1 MKLDHFSE
9 REEFYRIRRLSP
21 VTCLLVSALLHVANQ
36 IMFASIGE
44 VRVKMLELGVAV
56 FTSSIFDKL
65 LDLKSEEKPNSG
77 VSSLHLR
84 YRNVFVYKVMDTTIG
99 ALADSGNFPS

>member
-21 VTCLLVSALLHVANQ
+21 VACLLVSALLNVANQ

-44 VRVKMLELGVAV
+44 VKVKILELGVAV
-56 FTSSIFDKL
+56 
-65 LDLKSEEKPNSG
+65 
-77 VSSLHLR
+77 R
-84 YRNVFVYKVMDTTIG
+84 YRRLMIYGNPNVGEKGLSRKF
-99 ALADSGNFPS
+99 S